1 MSGTL
6 ALSGKMPNFAHLQTL
21 LMNTLSQILVLL
33 GAMGLFLYGMMVM
46 SSALQK
52 VAGDKMRS
60 FLGAMT
66 SNPAKRVL
74 TGMLI
79 TGIIQSSTA
88 TTVMVVSFVNAG
100 LLSLIQAVGVIMGA
114 NIGTTFTAWLISL
127 LGFTV
132 DISSISL
139 PLIALGFVFMMFKSK
154 KKKFLGEF
162 IIGFALLFLAL
173 NYLKDAVPDLSQAP
187 EVLAFLQKWSSF
199 GFWSVLIFVLIGSIL
214 TVILQSSSATVALT
228 LVMCSNGWISF
239 EVACAMVLGE
249 NIGTTITANI
259 AAAVGNISA
268 KRAALAHTVFNLIG
282 VIWVL
287 IFFHPILKI
296 VSQIVVWMGAASPF
310 ESSES
315 VPYGISML
323 HTLFNLCNT
332 MLLIGFSGL
341 IVKIVTYFIKQRDG
355 EEIYS
360 LKYIHHGVLSTA
372 ELSLEQSKRE
382 IVNFGKL
389 TQTQFAGVKKLFA
402 ETDSGKFDEL
412 YAKIE
417 QYEQTA
423 DRMDVEIGLYLNKVS
438 KGELSDLSGLRIQA
452 MYKIISELESLGDA
466 SFDLARILQR
476 RKINNIQFDE
486 NLDGKVMYMFGLVDK
501 ALEVMI
507 SNLQT
512 GYTGLENI
520 QNAVYAEKD
529 INEYRNQLREE
540 HIRSLEDNRYDYL
553 TGVIYMDL
561 ITECERYGDFIIN
574 VSEAIIEIRDGLK

>member
-1 MSGTL
+1 
-6 ALSGKMPNFAHLQTL
+6 
-21 LMNTLSQILVLL
+21 MNTISQILVLL

-52 VAGDKMRS
+52 VAGDRMRS

-100 LLSLIQAVGVIMGA
+100 LLSLLQAVGVIMGA

-132 DISSISL
+132 DISTLSL
-139 PLIALGFVFMMFKSK
+139 PLVALGFVFMMFKSK

-199 GFWSVLIFVLIGSIL
+199 GFWSVLIFVLVGSVL
-214 TVILQSSSATVALT
+214 TIILQSSSATVALT

-268 KRAALAHTVFNLIG
+268 RRAALAHTVFNLIG
-282 VIWVL
+282 VVWVL
-287 IFFHPILKI
+287 ILFHPILKL
-296 VSQIVVWMGAASPF
+296 VSHIVVWMGAESPF
-310 ESSES
+310 ESSAT
-315 VPYGISML
+315 VPYGISLL

-332 MLLIGFSGL
+332 LLLIGFSGV
-341 IVKIVTYFIKQRDG
+341 IVKIVTYFIKQRDS
-355 EEIYS
+355 EEVFS

-372 ELSLEQSKRE
+372 ELSLEQAKRE
-382 IVNFGKL
+382 IVHFGRL
-389 TQTQFAGVKKLFA
+389 MQTQFGCVEKLFM

-423 DRMDVEIGLYLNKVS
+423 DKMDVEIALYLNNTA

-466 SFDLARILQR
+466 SFDLARVMQR
-476 RKINNIQFDE
+476 RKISHIQFDE
-486 NLDGKVMYMFGLVDK
+486 DLNDKVTHMFSLVNK
-501 ALEVMI
+501 AITVMI

-520 QNAVYAEKD
+520 QNAICAEKD

-540 HIRSLEDNRYDYL
+540 HMRSLEENKYRYL
-553 TGVIYMDL
+553 TGVIYIDL
-561 ITECERYGDFIIN
+561 ITECERYGDFVIN
-574 VSEAIIEIRDGLK
+574 VSEAIIEIRDGLE

>member
-1 MSGTL
+1 
-6 ALSGKMPNFAHLQTL
+6 
-21 LMNTLSQILVLL
+21 MNMISQILVLL

-52 VAGDKMRS
+52 VAGDRMRS
-60 FLGAMT
+60 FLAAMT

-100 LLSLIQAVGVIMGA
+100 LLTLLQAVGVIMGA
-114 NIGTTFTAWLISL
+114 NIGTTFTAWLISFF
-127 LGFTV
+127 GFTV

-139 PLIALGFVFMMFKSK
+139 PIVALGFVFMMFKSK
-154 KKKFLGEF
+154 KKKFMGEF
-162 IIGFALLFLAL
+162 LIGFALLFLAL
-173 NYLKDAVPDLSQAP
+173 SFLKDAVPNLSQAP

-199 GFWSVLIFVLIGSIL
+199 GFWSVLIFVLVGSVL
-214 TVILQSSSATVALT
+214 TIILQSSTATVALT

-239 EVACAMVLGE
+239 EVACAMILGE
-249 NIGTTITANI
+249 NIGTTITANL
-259 AAAVGNISA
+259 AAAIGNVSA
-268 KRAALAHTVFNLIG
+268 KRAALAHTVFNVIG

-287 IFFHPILKI
+287 IFFHPILKL
-296 VSQIVVWMGAASPF
+296 VSQLVIWMGAASPF

-323 HTLFNLCNT
+323 HTLFNVCNT
-332 MLLIGFSGL
+332 LLLIGFSGV
-341 IVKIVTYFIKQRDG
+341 IVKIVTYVIKQRDS
-355 EEIYS
+355 EEIFS
-360 LKYIHHGVLSTA
+360 LKHIHHGVLSTA

-402 ETDSGKFDEL
+402 EADSGKFDEL

-486 NLDGKVMYMFGLVDK
+486 NLDGKVMHMFGLVDK

-540 HIRSLEDNRYDYL
+540 HMRSLEDNKYHYL
-553 TGVIYMDL
+553 TGVIYIDL

>member
-1 MSGTL
+1 MKRL
-6 ALSGKMPNFAHLQTL
+6 VIYGKILTFAYPETKF
-21 LMNTLSQILVLL
+21 MNTLSQILVLL

-60 FLGAMT
+60 FLAAMT

-100 LLSLIQAVGVIMGA
+100 LLTLLQAVGVIMGA
-114 NIGTTFTAWLISL
+114 NIGTTFTAWLISFF
-127 LGFTV
+127 GFTI
-132 DISSISL
+132 DISSVSL
-139 PLIALGFVFMMFKSK
+139 PIVALGFIFMMFKSK
-154 KKKFLGEF
+154 KKKFIGEF
-162 IIGFALLFLAL
+162 LIGFALLFLAL
-173 NYLKDAVPDLSQAP
+173 NFLKNAVPDLSQAP
-187 EVLAFLQKWSSF
+187 EALAFLQKWSSF
-199 GFWSVLIFVLIGSIL
+199 GFWSVLIFVMVGSVL
-214 TVILQSSSATVALT
+214 TIVLQSSTATVALT

-239 EVACAMVLGE
+239 DVACAMVLGE

-259 AAAVGNISA
+259 AAMVGNVSS
-268 KRAALAHTVFNLIG
+268 KRAALAHTVFNMIG
-282 VIWVL
+282 VTWVL
-287 IFFHPILKI
+287 IFYRPLLNV
-296 VSQIVVWMGAASPF
+296 VSHMVIWMGFASPF

-323 HTLFNLCNT
+323 HTMFNLCNT
-332 MLLIGFSGL
+332 MLLIGFSGV
-341 IVKIVTYFIKQRDG
+341 IVKIVTYVIKQRDS
-355 EEIYS
+355 EEIFS
-360 LKYIHHGVLSTA
+360 LKHIHHGVLSTA

-389 TQTQFAGVKKLFA
+389 AQTQFTCVKKLFE
-402 ETDSGKFDEL
+402 ETDGDKFDEL

-423 DRMDVEIGLYLNKVS
+423 DKMDIEIGLYLNKVS
-438 KGELSDLSGLRIQA
+438 KGELSELSGMRIQA

-466 SFDLARILQR
+466 SFDMARILQR
-476 RKINNIQFDE
+476 RKINSVQFDE
-486 NLDGKVMYMFGLVDK
+486 NLSGKVVHMFSLVDK

-520 QNAVYAEKD
+520 QNAIYAEKD

-540 HIRSLEDNRYDYL
+540 HMRSLDDNKYHYL
-553 TGVIYMDL
+553 TGVIYVDL
-561 ITECERYGDFIIN
+561 IAECERYGDFIIN
-574 VSEAIIEIRDGLK
+574 VSEAIIEIRNGLK